1 MRSSQS
7 ISRNMKVVHLA
18 KEKKEIPDLAS
29 EAKELEASNRKHP
42 NDKAFNRLMQIYRKL
57 KDPGRELQ
65 VINTAIKIFE
75 AKLKDRQPTY
85 NKKVAALS
93 KALRK
98 ATGLADPKGNNLFE
112 PGELAKWKKR
122 KAGLMKRKLKATNKN

>member
-7 ISRNMKVVHLA
+7 ISRNMKVVHLDKGI
-18 KEKKEIPDLAS
+18 KETPDLAT

-65 VINTAIKIFE
+65 VINTAIKTFE
-75 AKLKDRQPTY
+75 AKLKERQPSY
-85 NKKVAALS
+85 NKKVTALS

-98 ATGLADPKGNNLFE
+98 ATGLADQKGNNLYE

-122 KAGLMKRKLKATNKN
+122 KETLLKKKLKKAN

>member
-1 MRSSQS
+1 MRSSPS
-7 ISRNMKVVHLA
+7 ISRNMKVVHLDKGI
-18 KEKKEIPDLAS
+18 KETPDLAT
-29 EAKELEASNRKHP
+29 EAKELEAANRKHP

-65 VINTAIKIFE
+65 VINTAIKTFE
-75 AKLKDRQPTY
+75 TKLKVRQPAY
-85 NKKVAALS
+85 NKKVTALS

-98 ATGLADPKGNNLFE
+98 ATGLADQKGNNLYE

-122 KAGLMKRKLKATNKN
+122 KETLLKKKLKKAK